1 MTADGLPRK
10 FNCVTGVS
18 ASCWHNALQA
28 SVFTEMT
35 QEKGQPDSFWTR
47 EMIVHPSDLEVGNF
61 VVRLDIPWIDT
72 PFPLQG
78 VLIDSDAT
86 RKWFEDHCEWVVI
99 DFERSDTPPPAMKR
113 ARKERQEGEDP
124 PVRPST
130 DLRHPINALRGSRI
144 DKDSVG
150 VALRAY
156 NLLDTQARQLIRG
169 FANKGTLEV
178 KTAERVVAELAGYLQ
193 QNLAAMIWLTRIKE
207 RDDYTAQHSINSA
220 ILALGL
226 AHALEWPPD
235 QVERAG
241 MAALLHDV
249 GNVDI
254 DTAILN
260 KPDLLTEAEYRHV
273 KTHTQ
278 RGYELLS
285 NREDVEEVVALAALE
300 HHERSDGKGYPHG
313 KRASEINEISRLVSV
328 VDVYDAVTSQRSYRP
343 ARSHHDALGVLW
355 RGRSHKFERRMV
367 ETFIHFLGW
376 VAPGTLVRLSDGEL
390 AVVEETN
397 IAQGFYPIVRVLI
410 HGGAGYRPGKRVDMA
425 ELRDADGNPELHI
438 EEVLPDG
445 LPGLNVKAMLV
456 SVLE

>member
-1 MTADGLPRK
+1 MLEWIPEFLDMA
-10 FNCVTGVS
+10 
-18 ASCWHNALQA
+18 
-28 SVFTEMT
+28 
-35 QEKGQPDSFWTR
+35 QEKGQPDSIWTR

-78 VLIDSDAT
+78 VLIDSEE
-86 RKWFEDHCEWVVI
+86 RKEWFEDHCEWVVI
-99 DFERSDTPPPAMKR
+99 DFERSDTPPPSPRPVPRSGKPK
-113 ARKERQEGEDP
+113 KEEP
-124 PVRPST
+124 IRPST
-130 DLRHPINALRGSRI
+130 DLRDPINALRGDRI
-144 DKDSVG
+144 DKESVG

-156 NLLDTQARQLIRG
+156 NILDSQARQLIRG
-169 FANKGTLEV
+169 FAQKGTVEI

-193 QNLAAMIWLTRIKE
+193 QNLAAMVWLTRIKE

-226 AHALEWPPD
+226 AHALDWSPD

-254 DTAILN
+254 DSSILN
-260 KPDLLTEAEYRHV
+260 KPDLLNEEEYRHV
-273 KTHTQ
+273 KTHTEH
-278 RGYELLS
+278 GYELLA
-285 NREDVEEVVALAALE
+285 RRDDVDEAIAMAALE

-313 KRASEINEISRLVSV
+313 KQSGDINQVSRLVSI

-355 RGRSHKFERRMV
+355 RARSHKFDRRMV

-376 VAPGTLVRLSDGEL
+376 VAPGTLVRLSNGDL
-390 AVVEETN
+390 AIVEETN
-397 IAQGFYPIVRVLI
+397 IVHGFYPVVRKLI
-410 HGGAGYRPGKRVDMA
+410 HGGTGYRPGERVDLA
-425 ELRDADGNPELHI
+425 ELRDDDGNPMIHI

-445 LPGLNVKAMLV
+445 LPGVNVKAMLV

>member
-1 MTADGLPRK
+1 MARDK
-10 FNCVTGVS
+10 
-18 ASCWHNALQA
+18 A
-28 SVFTEMT
+28 
-35 QEKGQPDSFWTR
+35 QPDSIWSR

-78 VLIDSDAT
+78 VRIDSTET
-86 RKWFEDHCEWVVI
+86 RQWFEDHCEWVVI
-99 DFERSDTPPPAMKR
+99 DHDRGDLPPGPLRGGRLPASDRKKEAPQPKQIPDRLEHPA
-113 ARKERQEGEDP
+113 
-124 PVRPST
+124 
-130 DLRHPINALRGSRI
+130 NALRGERI

-156 NLLDTQARQLIRG
+156 NLLDKQARQMIRG
-169 FANKGTLEV
+169 FSQRGTLEV
-178 KTAERVVAELAGYLQ
+178 KTAEKVVAELAGYLQ
-193 QNLAAMIWLTRIKE
+193 QNLAAMIWLTRIKD

-235 QVERAG
+235 MVEKAG
-241 MAALLHDV
+241 LAALLHDV

-254 DTAILN
+254 DQAILN
-260 KPDLLTEAEYRHV
+260 KPDLLTEDEYRHV
-273 KTHTQ
+273 KQHTLK
-278 RGYELLS
+278 GYEMLS
-285 NREDVEEVVALAALE
+285 SRDEVDPVIALAALE
-300 HHERSDGKGYPHG
+300 HHERSDGKGYPYG
-313 KRASEINEISRLVSV
+313 KPAGDIHEISRLVSI

-355 RGRSHKFERRMV
+355 RGRSHKFDRIMV

-376 VAPGTLVRLSDGEL
+376 VAPGTLVRLSSGEL

-397 IAQGFYPIVRVLI
+397 IVHGFYPLVRKLI
-410 HGGAGYRPGKRVDMA
+410 QGSAGYRPGERVDLA
-425 ELRDADGNPELHI
+425 ELRDQAGNPLVHI

-445 LPGLNVKAMLV
+445 LPGINVKAMLV
-456 SVLE
+456 SVLD

>member
-1 MTADGLPRK
+1 MTK
-10 FNCVTGVS
+10 
-18 ASCWHNALQA
+18 
-28 SVFTEMT
+28 
-35 QEKGQPDSFWTR
+35 EKGQPDSIWTR
-47 EMIVHPSDLEVGNF
+47 EMIVHPADLEVGNF

-78 VLIDSDAT
+78 VLVDSEST
-86 RKWFEDHCEWVVI
+86 REWFEDHCEWVVI
-99 DFERSDTPPPAMKR
+99 DFERSDTPPPPAKP
-113 ARKERQEGEDP
+113 ARSGGQEGEAQAL
-124 PVRPST
+124 RPST
-130 DLRHPINALRGSRI
+130 DLRDPINALRGRRI

-156 NLLDTQARQLIRG
+156 NLLDVQARQLIRG
-169 FANKGTLEV
+169 FANKGALEV

-193 QNLAAMIWLTRIKE
+193 QNLAAMVWLTRIKE
-207 RDDYTAQHSINSA
+207 RDDYTAQHSINCA

-226 AHALEWPPD
+226 AHALGWSPD

-241 MAALLHDV
+241 LAALLHDV

-254 DTAILN
+254 DTTILN
-260 KPDLLTEAEYRHV
+260 KPDLLTEAEYKHV
-273 KTHTQ
+273 KTHAQ

-285 NREDVEEVVALAALE
+285 DRRDVEEVVALAALE
-300 HHERSDGKGYPHG
+300 HHERIDGKGYPLG
-313 KRASEINEISRLVSV
+313 KRADGINEISRLVSI

-355 RGRSHKFERRMV
+355 RGRLHKFDRTMV

-376 VAPGTLVRLSDGEL
+376 VAPGTLVRLSNGDL

-397 IAQGFYPIVRVLI
+397 IAQGFYPVVRMIV
-410 HGGAGYRPGKRVDMA
+410 HGGAGYRPGRRLDLA
-425 ELRDADGNPELHI
+425 ELRDDDGNPLLHI
-438 EEVLPDG
+438 EDVLPDG

>member
-1 MTADGLPRK
+1 MYPIMVQK
-10 FNCVTGVS
+10 
-18 ASCWHNALQA
+18 
-28 SVFTEMT
+28 
-35 QEKGQPDSFWTR
+35 KGQPDSYWTR

-78 VLIDSDAT
+78 VSIDSE
-86 RKWFEDHCEWVVI
+86 RIREWFEEHCEWVVI
-99 DFERSDTPPPAMKR
+99 DCERSEAPPSGYTRPSS
-113 ARKERQEGEDP
+113 ARGGADK
-124 PVRPST
+124 PVRLSLDP
-130 DLRHPINALRGSRI
+130 RHPINALRGERI

-156 NLLDTQARQLIRG
+156 NLLDTQARRLIRG
-169 FANKGTLEV
+169 FAHKGPLEV
-178 KTAERVVAELAGYLQ
+178 KTAERVVAELGGYLQ

-207 RDDYTAQHSINSA
+207 RDDYTARHSINCA

-235 QVERAG
+235 QIERAG
-241 MAALLHDV
+241 LAALLHDV
-249 GNVDI
+249 GNVEL
-254 DTAILN
+254 DTAVLN
-260 KPDLLTEAEYRHV
+260 KPDLLTEEEYAYI
-273 KTHTQ
+273 KTHTVK
-278 RGYELLS
+278 GYDLLS
-285 NREDVEEVVALAALE
+285 QRDEVDEVVALAALE

-313 KRASEINEISRLVSV
+313 KRADEIEAVSKLVSI

-355 RGRSHKFERRMV
+355 RGRLHKFDRVMV

-376 VAPGTLVRLSDGEL
+376 VAPGTLIRLSNGEL

-397 IAQGFYPIVRVLI
+397 IVHGFYPVVRKLVQ
-410 HGGAGYRPGKRVDMA
+410 GAAGYCAGERVDLA
-425 ELRDADGNPELHI
+425 ELRDDDGNPLVHI

-445 LPGLNVKAMLV
+445 HEGINVKAMLV
-456 SVLE
+456 SMLD

>member
-1 MTADGLPRK
+1 MA
-10 FNCVTGVS
+10 
-18 ASCWHNALQA
+18 
-28 SVFTEMT
+28 
-35 QEKGQPDSFWTR
+35 QEKGKPDSIWTR

-78 VLIDSDAT
+78 VLVDSEST
-86 RKWFEDHCEWVVI
+86 KEWFENHCEWVVI
-99 DFERSDTPPPAMKR
+99 DFERSDTARPPR
-113 ARKERQEGEDP
+113 RIRRGGETGDEQ
-124 PVRPST
+124 PVEPST
-130 DLRHPINALRGSRI
+130 DPRHPINALRGERI

-156 NLLDTQARQLIRG
+156 NLLDSQARQLIRG
-169 FANKGTLEV
+169 FAQRGTLEV

-193 QNLAAMIWLTRIKE
+193 QNLAAMVWLTRLKD

-235 QVERAG
+235 RIERAG
-241 MAALLHDV
+241 LAALLHDV

-260 KPDLLTEAEYRHV
+260 KPDLLTEEEYRHV
-273 KTHTQ
+273 KTHTV

-285 NREDVEEVVALAALE
+285 QRNEVDEAVALAALE

-313 KRASEINEISRLVSV
+313 KQLGDISEISRLISI

-355 RGRSHKFERRMV
+355 RGRSHKFDRKMV
-367 ETFIHFLGW
+367 ETFIHFVGW

-390 AVVEETN
+390 AIVEETN
-397 IAQGFYPIVRVLI
+397 IVHGFYPVVRRLL
-410 HGGAGYRPGKRVDMA
+410 HGGAGYRPGERVDLA
-425 ELRDADGNPELHI
+425 ELRDEEDNPLIHI

-445 LPGLNVKAMLV
+445 LPGINVKAMLV
-456 SVLE
+456 SVLD

>member
-1 MTADGLPRK
+1 M
-10 FNCVTGVS
+10 S
-18 ASCWHNALQA
+18 
-28 SVFTEMT
+28 
-35 QEKGQPDSFWTR
+35 QEKGQTGSIWTR

-78 VLIDSDAT
+78 VLIDSEST
-86 RKWFEDHCEWVVI
+86 RDWFEAHCEWVVI
-99 DFERSDTPPPAMKR
+99 DFERSDTPAPR
-113 ARKERQEGEDP
+113 ARKVAQPQGSAPEE
-124 PVRPST
+124 RPSRAAT
-130 DLRHPINALRGSRI
+130 DPRHPINALRGERI
-144 DKDSVG
+144 DKASVG

-169 FANKGTLEV
+169 FAQRGSFEV

-193 QNLAAMIWLTRIKE
+193 QNLAAMVWLTRIKD

-235 QVERAG
+235 RIERAG

-260 KPDLLTEAEYRHV
+260 KPDLLTEEEYRHI
-273 KTHTQ
+273 KSHTL
-278 RGYELLS
+278 RGYELL
-285 NREDVEEVVALAALE
+285 NKVEDLDEAVALAALE
-300 HHERSDGKGYPHG
+300 HHERSDGRGYPYG
-313 KRASEINEISRLVSV
+313 KQAADISPVSRLVSI
-328 VDVYDAVTSQRSYRP
+328 VDVYDAVTSHRSYRP

-355 RGRSHKFERRMV
+355 RGRSHKFDRNMV

-376 VAPGTLVRLSDGEL
+376 VAPGTLVRLSNGEL
-390 AVVEETN
+390 AMVEETN
-397 IAQGFYPIVRVLI
+397 IVHGFYPVVRKLV
-410 HGGAGYRPGKRVDMA
+410 HAATGYRPGERADLA
-425 ELRDADGNPELHI
+425 ALRDDEGNPLIHI

-445 LPGLNVKAMLV
+445 LPGVNVKAMLV
-456 SVLE
+456 SVLD

>member
-1 MTADGLPRK
+1 MA
-10 FNCVTGVS
+10 
-18 ASCWHNALQA
+18 H
-28 SVFTEMT
+28 
-35 QEKGQPDSFWTR
+35 EKGQPDSIWTR

-78 VLIDSDAT
+78 VLIDKEETKA
-86 RKWFEDHCEWVVI
+86 WFEDHCEWVVI
-99 DFERSDTPPPAMKR
+99 DFERGDTTISPMPGR
-113 ARKERQEGEDP
+113 ARSRTSGKPEAFG
-124 PVRPST
+124 PST
-130 DLRHPINALRGSRI
+130 DYRHPINALRGNRI
-144 DKDSVG
+144 DKDSAG

-169 FANKGTLEV
+169 FAQRGTLEV
-178 KTAERVVAELAGYLQ
+178 KTAERVVSELAGYLQ
-193 QNLAAMIWLTRIKE
+193 QNLAAMVWLTRIKD

-226 AHALEWPPD
+226 AHALEWSPD
-235 QVERAG
+235 AIERAG
-241 MAALLHDV
+241 LAALLHDV

-254 DTAILN
+254 DPAILN
-260 KPDLLTEAEYRHV
+260 KPDLLTEAEYQEV
-273 KTHTQ
+273 KTHTE
-278 RGYELLS
+278 RGYKLLS
-285 NREDVEEVVALAALE
+285 RRNEVDEVVALAALE

-313 KRASEINEISRLVSV
+313 KRAGDIHEISRLVSI

-355 RGRSHKFERRMV
+355 RGRSHKFDRKMV

-376 VAPGTLVRLSDGEL
+376 VAPGTLVRLSNGEL

-397 IAQGFYPIVRVLI
+397 IVHGFYPVVRMLVRS
-410 HGGAGYRPGKRVDMA
+410 GAGYRPGERMDMA
-425 ELRDADGNPELHI
+425 EARDGDGNPLIHI

-445 LPGLNVKAMLV
+445 LAGINVKAMLV
-456 SVLE
+456 SVLD

>member
-1 MTADGLPRK
+1 M
-10 FNCVTGVS
+10 
-18 ASCWHNALQA
+18 
-28 SVFTEMT
+28 FTVMA
-35 QEKGQPDSFWTR
+35 QKKGKSDSIWTR

-78 VLIDSDAT
+78 VLIDSEET
-86 RKWFEDHCEWVVI
+86 RAWFEDHCEWVVI
-99 DFERSDTPPPAMKR
+99 DFERSDTPQPRRRPAPRAGQAREDEPVTPP
-113 ARKERQEGEDP
+113 
-124 PVRPST
+124 T
-130 DLRHPINALRGSRI
+130 DHRHPINALRGDRI
-144 DKDSVG
+144 DKDSIG

-169 FANKGTLEV
+169 FAGKGTLEV

-193 QNLAAMIWLTRIKE
+193 QNLAAMVWLTRIKE

-226 AHALEWPPD
+226 AHALEWSPD
-235 QVERAG
+235 KIERAG
-241 MAALLHDV
+241 LAALLHDV

-260 KPDLLTEAEYRHV
+260 KPDLLTEEEYRHV
-273 KTHTQ
+273 KTHTL
-278 RGYELLS
+278 RGYDLLS
-285 NREDVEEVVALAALE
+285 ERDEVEEAVALAALE

-313 KRASEINEISRLVSV
+313 KQAGDINPISRLVSI
-328 VDVYDAVTSQRSYRP
+328 VDVYDAVTSRRSYRP

-355 RGRSHKFERRMV
+355 RGRAHKFDRQMV

-376 VAPGTLVRLSDGEL
+376 VAPGTLVRLSNGEL
-390 AVVEETN
+390 AMVEETN
-397 IAQGFYPIVRVLI
+397 IVQGFYPVVRKLV
-410 HGGAGYRPGKRVDMA
+410 HAAAGYRPGERVDLA
-425 ELRDADGNPELHI
+425 ELRDDDGNPLIHI

-445 LPGLNVKAMLV
+445 LPGVNVKAMLV
-456 SVLE
+456 SVLD

>member
-1 MTADGLPRK
+1 
-10 FNCVTGVS
+10 
-18 ASCWHNALQA
+18 
-28 SVFTEMT
+28 MT
-35 QEKGQPDSFWTR
+35 QEKGQADSFWTR
-47 EMIVHPSDLEVGNF
+47 EMIVHPADLEVGNF

-78 VLIDSDAT
+78 VLIDSDST
-86 RKWFEDHCEWVVI
+86 REWFEDHCEWVVI
-99 DFERSDTPPPAMKR
+99 DFERSDKPPPPRKPVR
-113 ARKERQEGEDP
+113 AKGQQGEAQ

-130 DLRHPINALRGSRI
+130 DLRDPINALRGGRI

-169 FANKGTLEV
+169 FASKSTLEV
-178 KTAERVVAELAGYLQ
+178 KTAERVVTELAGYLQ
-193 QNLAAMIWLTRIKE
+193 QNLAAMVWLTRIKE
-207 RDDYTAQHSINSA
+207 RDDYTAQHSINCA

-226 AHALEWPPD
+226 AHALDWSPG

-241 MAALLHDV
+241 LAALLHDV

-254 DTAILN
+254 DAAILN
-260 KPDLLTEAEYRHV
+260 KRDLLTEAEYRHV
-273 KTHTQ
+273 KTHTK

-285 NREDVEEVVALAALE
+285 GRRDVEEVVALAALE
-300 HHERSDGKGYPHG
+300 HHERTDGKGYPAG
-313 KRASEINEISRLVSV
+313 KRADEINEISRLVSI

-355 RGRSHKFERRMV
+355 RGRLHKFDRIMV
-367 ETFIHFLGW
+367 ESFIHFLGW
-376 VAPGTLVRLSDGEL
+376 VAPGTLVRLSNGEL

-397 IAQGFYPIVRVLI
+397 ISQGFYPAVRMLVQ
-410 HGGAGYRPGKRVDMA
+410 GGAGYRPGQRVELA
-425 ELRDADGNPELHI
+425 ELRDDDDNPLLHI
-438 EEVLPDG
+438 EDVLPDG

-456 SVLE
+456 SVLD

>member
-1 MTADGLPRK
+1 MGGHT
-10 FNCVTGVS
+10 
-18 ASCWHNALQA
+18 
-28 SVFTEMT
+28 VFPTMAH
-35 QEKGQPDSFWTR
+35 EKGQSESIWTR

-78 VLIDSDAT
+78 VLIDKEET
-86 RKWFEDHCEWVVI
+86 KNWFEDHCEWVVI
-99 DFERSDTPPPAMKR
+99 DFERGDTSIAPPARRMRPKK
-113 ARKERQEGEDP
+113 AEKEEP
-124 PVRPST
+124 LRPST
-130 DLRHPINALRGSRI
+130 DYRHPINALRGQRI

-169 FANKGTLEV
+169 FAQRGTLEV
-178 KTAERVVAELAGYLQ
+178 KTAERVVSELAGYLQ
-193 QNLAAMIWLTRIKE
+193 QNLAAMVWLTRIKD

-226 AHALEWPPD
+226 AHALEWSPD
-235 QVERAG
+235 AVERAG

-254 DTAILN
+254 DRAILN
-260 KPDLLTEAEYRHV
+260 KPDLLTEEEYRHV
-273 KTHTQ
+273 KEHTE
-278 RGYELLS
+278 RGYKLLAERDDI
-285 NREDVEEVVALAALE
+285 NEVIALAALE
-300 HHERSDGKGYPHG
+300 HHERTDGKGYPYG
-313 KRASEINEISRLVSV
+313 KKVGDIHEVSRLVSV
-328 VDVYDAVTSQRSYRP
+328 VDVYDAVTSQRAYRP

-355 RGRSHKFERRMV
+355 RGRQNKFDRTMV

-376 VAPGTLVRLSDGEL
+376 VAPGTLVRLSNGEL

-397 IAQGFYPIVRVLI
+397 IVHGFYPLVRVLVE
-410 HGGAGYRPGKRVDMA
+410 GGATYRPGERYDLA
-425 ELRDADGNPELHI
+425 EMRDDDGNPLIHI

-445 LPGLNVKAMLV
+445 LPGVNVKAMLV
-456 SVLE
+456 SALD

>member
-1 MTADGLPRK
+1 MA
-10 FNCVTGVS
+10 
-18 ASCWHNALQA
+18 
-28 SVFTEMT
+28 
-35 QEKGQPDSFWTR
+35 QEKGQPGSYWTR

-78 VLIDSDAT
+78 VLIDAEST
-86 RKWFEDHCEWVVI
+86 KEWFENHCEWVVI
-99 DFERSDTPPPAMKR
+99 DFDRSDTPPPRPR
-113 ARKERQEGEDP
+113 AASQPGERQQEEP
-124 PVRPST
+124 FRRPT
-130 DLRHPINALRGSRI
+130 DSRHPINALRGDRI

-156 NLLDTQARQLIRG
+156 NLLDSQARHLIRG
-169 FANKGTLEV
+169 FADKGTLEV

-193 QNLAAMIWLTRIKE
+193 QNLAAMVWLTRIKE

-226 AHALEWPPD
+226 AHALEWSPD
-235 QVERAG
+235 QIEMAG
-241 MAALLHDV
+241 VAALLHDV

-260 KPDLLTEAEYRHV
+260 KPDLLTEEEYKHV
-273 KTHTQ
+273 KTHTLK
-278 RGYELLS
+278 GYELLS
-285 NREDVEEVVALAALE
+285 GRDGVEEAVALAALE
-300 HHERSDGKGYPHG
+300 HHERSDGKGYPYG
-313 KRASEINEISRLVSV
+313 KQAGDIQAISRLVSI

-355 RGRSHKFERRMV
+355 RGRAHKFDRKMV

-376 VAPGTLVRLSDGEL
+376 VAPGTLVRLSNGEL
-390 AVVEETN
+390 AIVEETN
-397 IAQGFYPIVRVLI
+397 IVHGFYPIVRKLTRAS
-410 HGGAGYRPGKRVDMA
+410 AGYRPGERLDLA
-425 ELRDADGNPELHI
+425 ELRDDEDNPLLHI

-445 LPGLNVKAMLV
+445 LAGINVKAMLV